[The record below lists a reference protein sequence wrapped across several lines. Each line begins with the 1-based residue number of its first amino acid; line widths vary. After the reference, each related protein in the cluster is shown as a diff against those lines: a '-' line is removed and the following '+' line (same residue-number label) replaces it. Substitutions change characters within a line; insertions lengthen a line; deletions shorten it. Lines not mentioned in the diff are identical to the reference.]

1 MESKVYIISKII
13 WVLLDIETNFLRS
26 RFTNRYCIAI
36 ERIVTV
42 RKTEIKKKRIS
53 RFPKFLPLVI
63 FVILFIP
70 CTLSIFS
77 FFLFFYFF
85 PQTKGRQFEEN
96 SDTRG
101 TIAVGPSKG
110 NTFLAGDFHTRVR
123 RPGWLLVVI
132 ALNMTSESLCNA
144 KWYVVRL
151 GGTETREELPPG

>member
-77 FFLFFYFF
+77 FFLFFIFS
-85 PQTKGRQFEEN
+85 PKPKEGN
-96 SDTRG
+96 SKKIPTLEAQLQSDRAKVTLSS
-101 TIAVGPSKG
+101 P
-110 NTFLAGDFHTRVR
+110 
-123 RPGWLLVVI
+123 VI
-132 ALNMTSESLCNA
+132 FIRACVDPA
-144 KWYVVRL
+144 DC
-151 GGTETREELPPG
+151 